1 MRRPEVPALM
11 SHRRLVAMLETQ
23 GATEPVEDR
32 VDAEEFVP
40 RALLQDSQYGARLPS
55 LFLLRTP
62 PEVGFRQGVRARCTA
77 EEFRRWREAAL
88 AYAAA
93 VDRVSV
99 ETQTVRER
107 AAHARW
113 WIPGERRRAD
123 EAWREVQRRYAEVVR
138 EASEAY
144 APVRDEIHRA
154 IEAEEER
161 FRESLRERGLTPE
174 KWQRRL
180 WSRRLSQ
187 GRDNP
192 SGGTATGGT
201 GGFGFGGF

>member
-1 MRRPEVPALM
+1 MRRPKVPTLM

-23 GATEPVEDR
+23 GATEPVEGQ

-40 RALLQDSQYGARLPS
+40 RALLQDGQYGARLPS
-55 LFLLRTP
+55 LFLLRKP
-62 PEVGFRQGVRARCTA
+62 PKVFGQGVRVRCTA

-93 VDRVSV
+93 VDRVSAEV
-99 ETQTVRER
+99 ATARER
-107 AAHARW
+107 VAHARW

-123 EAWREVQRRYAEVVR
+123 EAWQEVQRRYAEVVR

-144 APVRDEIHRA
+144 APVRDEIRRA

-161 FRESLRERGLTPE
+161 RRESLRERGLTPE
-174 KWQRRL
+174 EVQRRL